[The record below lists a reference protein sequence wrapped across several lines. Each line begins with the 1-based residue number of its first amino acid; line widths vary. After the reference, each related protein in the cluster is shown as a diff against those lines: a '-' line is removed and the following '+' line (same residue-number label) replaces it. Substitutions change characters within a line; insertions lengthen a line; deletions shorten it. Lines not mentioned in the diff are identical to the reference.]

1 MCVSTATP
9 AGPDAT
15 FHCGVVTGHHEREVL
30 LEGEAI
36 CTCGHGLTVHAFM
49 LVRCTYMY
57 MYIRVCVYLDCTVC
71 VLCDMHMRYSVV
83 VNTSDARHN
92 VCTGT

>member
-49 LVRCTYMY
+49 LVRCTCT
-57 MYIRVCVYLDCTVC
+57 IVCVCTWTVQFC

-83 VNTSDARHN
+83 VM
-92 VCTGT
+92 